1 MCGGQYWLVHNF
13 EIKNYIAEIKSAP
26 WEYSP
31 LTVLDALRRLNGIHN
46 NHPWLAE
53 FWLTQQTECHYLP
66 LRYNIHP
73 WLAECW
79 LTQQTECHADCGHWE
94 AGVSH
99 DPTLGLI
106 KYCRD
111 AHNRCW
117 WLHWT
122 HAESGPYP
130 ADTQCSPIRIIIWL
144 FIWTWMRTDQW
155 HWLLAFCY

>member
-1 MCGGQYWLVHNF
+1 MCGGQYWLVSNF
-13 EIKNYIAEIKSAP
+13 EIKNYIAEIKSAA

-31 LTVLDALRRLNGIHN
+31 LTVLAALRRLNGI
-46 NHPWLAE
+46 
-53 FWLTQQTECHYLP
+53 
-66 LRYNIHP
+66 RNIHP

-99 DPTLGLI
+99 DPTPGLI

-130 ADTQCSPIRIIIWL
+130 ACRYTMVTNKNYHLVVYLDMDEDRPMTLAASFLLLNGIIL
-144 FIWTWMRTDQW
+144 
-155 HWLLAFCY
+155 